1 MDTRIR
7 FIIVGLLLVVSSLQV
22 KAQKKVY
29 STTDEVAEASAK
41 VFIELMQPEGDL
53 YKLKKDYQIT
63 GVYIMDISVGDKGR
77 IVSVFSVNREEGS
90 VDFQNKL
97 RYSLMERKLGYK
109 IVKGKRFKFRYK
121 FNFNK

>member
-109 IVKGKRFKFRYK
+109 TVKGKRFKFRYK